1 MKKLQTAAL
10 LVLFLSLSSLFPV
23 PAHAQDAY
31 DIEKATYDNVVLD
44 VGEYTQDTRY
54 LEFKPDGTRMYVVG
68 RTTMNIA
75 EFNLGTP
82 WDISTAEF
90 VREFDLSGELGTKV
104 ASPRPQGLFINKTN
118 GQDMIVVNRLEI
130 FQYRMSEPWN
140 ITTAEVTGHVDMRV
154 PTSRIQGITVS
165 PDGLNLYIDDRENGY
180 VFQFEMNMIWNI
192 ETLTFRNII
201 DFKEEHRD
209 TRGNDISSDGK
220 RLFVIDRTRRQIL
233 YFDLQEPWNIRNA
246 EYKGFFWVARQTPEP
261 VSVRWN
267 PEGNRFFVVCARNDR
282 IFQYSIKQ

>member
-1 MKKLQTAAL
+1 MRKLQTTAL
-10 LVLFLSLSSLFPV
+10 LVFFLCLSPV
-23 PAHAQDAY
+23 FSGPAYAQDAY
-31 DIEKATYDNVVLD
+31 DIEKATYDNVMLD

-54 LEFKPDGTRMYVVG
+54 LEFKTDGTRMYVVG

-75 EFNLGTP
+75 EFNLNTP
-82 WDISTAEF
+82 WDISTAEY

-104 ASPRPQGLFINKTN
+104 ASPRPQGLFINKNN

-130 FQYRMSEPWN
+130 FQYRLSEPWN
-140 ITTAEVTGHVDMRV
+140 ITTAEITGHVDMRV

-180 VFQFEMNMIWNI
+180 VFQFEMDMIWNI
-192 ETLTFRNII
+192 ETLTLRYIL

-220 RLFVIDRTRRQIL
+220 RLFVLDRTRRQVL
-233 YFDLQEPWNIRNA
+233 YFDLQEPWIIRNA
-246 EYKGFFWVARQTPEP
+246 EFKGFVWVARQTPEP

-267 PEGNRFFVVCARNDR
+267 PEGNRFFVVCARNER
-282 IFQYSIKQ
+282 IFQYSINQ

>member
-1 MKKLQTAAL
+1 MRKLQTTAL
-10 LVLFLSLSSLFPV
+10 LVFFLCLSPV
-23 PAHAQDAY
+23 FSGPAYAQDAY
-31 DIEKATYDNVVLD
+31 DIEKATYDNVMLD
-44 VGEYTQDTRY
+44 VGEHTQDTRY
-54 LEFKPDGTRMYVVG
+54 LEFKSDGTRMYVVG
-68 RTTMNIA
+68 RTTMNIV
-75 EFNLGTP
+75 EFNLDTP
-82 WDISTAEF
+82 WDISTAEY

-104 ASPRPQGLFINKTN
+104 ASPRPQGLFINKNN
-118 GQDMIVVNRLEI
+118 GLDMIVVNRLEI

-192 ETLTFRNII
+192 ETLTLRYIL

-220 RLFVIDRTRRQIL
+220 RLFVLDRTRRQVL
-233 YFDLQEPWNIRNA
+233 YFDLQEPWIIRNA
-246 EYKGFFWVARQTPEP
+246 EFKGYFWVARQTPEP

-267 PEGNRFFVVCARNDR
+267 PEGNRFFVVCARNER
-282 IFQYSIKQ
+282 IFQYSIQQ

>member
-1 MKKLQTAAL
+1 MRKLQTTAL
-10 LVLFLSLSSLFPV
+10 LVFFLCLSPV
-23 PAHAQDAY
+23 FSGPAYAQDAY
-31 DIEKATYDNVVLD
+31 DIEKATYDNVMLD

-75 EFNLGTP
+75 EFNLNTP
-82 WDISTAEF
+82 WDISTAEY

-104 ASPRPQGLFINKTN
+104 ASPRPQGLFINKNN

-130 FQYRMSEPWN
+130 FQYRLSEPWN
-140 ITTAEVTGHVDMRV
+140 ITTAEITGHVDMRV

-180 VFQFEMNMIWNI
+180 VFQFEMDMIWNI
-192 ETLTFRNII
+192 ETLTLRYIL

-220 RLFVIDRTRRQIL
+220 RLFVLDRTRRQVL
-233 YFDLQEPWNIRNA
+233 YFDLQEPWIIRNA
-246 EYKGFFWVARQTPEP
+246 EFKGFVWVARQTPEP

-267 PEGNRFFVVCARNDR
+267 PEGNRFFVVCARNER
-282 IFQYSIKQ
+282 IFQYSINQ

>member
-1 MKKLQTAAL
+1 MKIFPTIAP
-10 LVLFLSLSSLFPV
+10 LVLCLCFSSVFSV
-23 PAHAQDAY
+23 PAHAQKAY

-44 VGEYTQDTRY
+44 VGEYTEDARY

-68 RTTMNIA
+68 RTTMNIV
-75 EFNLGTP
+75 EFNLNTP
-82 WDISTAEF
+82 WDISTAEY

-104 ASPRPQGLFINKTN
+104 ASPRPQGLFINKEN
-118 GQDMIVVNRLEI
+118 GLDMIVVNRLEI

-140 ITTAEVTGHVDMRV
+140 ITTAEITGHVDMRV

-192 ETLTFRNII
+192 ETLTLRYIL

-209 TRGNDISSDGK
+209 TRSNDISSDGK
-220 RLFVIDRTRRQIL
+220 RLFVLDRTRRQVL
-233 YFDLQEPWNIRNA
+233 YFDLQEPWIIRNA
-246 EYKGFFWVARQTPEP
+246 EFKGFVWVARQTPEP
-261 VSVRWN
+261 VAMRWN
-267 PEGNRFFVVCARNDR
+267 TDGNRFYVVCARTDR